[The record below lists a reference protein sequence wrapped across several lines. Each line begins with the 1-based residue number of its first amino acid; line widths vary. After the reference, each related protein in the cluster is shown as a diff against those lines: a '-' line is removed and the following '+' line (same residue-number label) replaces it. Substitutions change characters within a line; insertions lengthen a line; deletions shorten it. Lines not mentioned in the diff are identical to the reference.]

1 MKKCYNSV
9 LICFIF
15 TLLMPSS
22 KAFSQ
27 MFWNQTAKFTG
38 ASLNYSYVSVPN
50 LTSLNLTGSF
60 SAEAWVNPT
69 SYSGIIRGII
79 AKGSTLGT
87 SLRYA
92 VRITT
97 AGRITVNTNGSQRL
111 ISRNSNI
118 IPLNKWTH
126 VSTTYNSSSGD
137 FKIYINGILDTSSIV
152 AGAAPLSNTDSLF
165 IGISGGSTHW
175 NGELDE
181 VRLWNRELSS
191 SEVIQNMRTSLGTS
205 TGIYQGLVLS
215 MPFQKENSEGT
226 RFTVRDL
233 SGNGNN
239 GNSRNVTAIDQ
250 SFRPLQTLSQNNNI
264 ELDGDE
270 DYLAAKDTSTLDPTG
285 FFITLECWVYPRTS
299 NQTCNLIT
307 KGNQY
312 ALILENGILKVKING
327 STASSNVN
335 IPANEW
341 TKLTMQ
347 YHGVPQFHINGKYRN
362 GAQPFL
368 GNLVLGTD
376 SLYVGGVPGATGD
389 FNGFMDEI
397 RIFDHHF
404 SDDGIYNMTF
414 NSIEKANVPPEGD
427 VNICYNL
434 DGSLADNAESGGPK
448 LNFRNNAK
456 FSNPGSTL
464 YKPVSPLIRDP
475 AGSFPKGFYQG
486 EENHR
491 IPLSSGSSGTSTY
504 QQKINLDT
512 VINDIDVMIALNHTN
527 LSSLN
532 ITVIAPNNDSVLIV
546 SNLSSSTADNSLVT
560 IFDDQADSA
569 FASGRYVSF
578 HTTMK
583 PQNNMN
589 SVFAGDRSLG
599 VWKIRINDLAA
610 GDTGVLNMCGIK
622 INHMPVIE
630 NNFFLSNYIQGLY
643 NPATNFTVKDTITM
657 YLRKKFSP
665 YEIVDS
671 CKREMNQTGQ
681 SQMSFKNVI
690 ADTLYTL
697 SLKHRNSIEIWSNII
712 VLFKYSFSVTSFQLS
727 AIVST
732 FGGNEI
738 QVDDD
743 PVRFAMFSG
752 DVDQNGFIDLGD
764 VISISNKAN
773 EFAAGFIVQDLTGNN
788 LADLNDVLLAYNNS
802 INFVQKKTP
811 LD

>member
-1 MKKCYNSV
+1 MKKFYNSV
-9 LICFIF
+9 LICYIF
-15 TLLMPSS
+15 TLFIPSS

-38 ASLNYSYVSVPN
+38 VSLNYSYVSVPN
-50 LTSLNLTGSF
+50 STSLNLTGSF
-60 SAEAWVNPT
+60 SAEAWINPA
-69 SYSGIIRGII
+69 SYSGVIRGII

-92 VRITT
+92 IRITT
-97 AGRITVNTNGSQRL
+97 AGRITVNTNGTQRL
-111 ISRNSNI
+111 ISKSSNI
-118 IPLNKWTH
+118 VPLNKWTH
-126 VSTTYNSSSGD
+126 VSSTYNSSSGD
-137 FKIYINGILDTSSIV
+137 FKIYINGILDTSSNV
-152 AGAAPLSNTDSLF
+152 AGASPLSNTDSLF

-175 NGELDE
+175 NGEMDE

-191 SEVIQNMRTSLGTS
+191 SEVAQNMRTSLGTS
-205 TGIYQGLVLS
+205 SGIYEGLVLS
-215 MPFQKENSEGT
+215 MTFQKENSEGT
-226 RFTVRDL
+226 KFSVRDF
-233 SGNGNN
+233 SGNENN
-239 GNSRNVTAIDQ
+239 GIPRNITAVDQ
-250 SFRPLQTLSQNNNI
+250 SFRPLHTISQNDNI

-312 ALILENGILKVKING
+312 ALILENGIVKVKING
-327 STASSNVN
+327 TTASSNVN
-335 IPANEW
+335 IPSGEW
-341 TKLTMQ
+341 TKVTMQ
-347 YHGVPQFHINGKYRN
+347 FHGAPQFHIDGLRRS
-362 GAQPFL
+362 GSQPFL
-368 GNLVLGTD
+368 GSLVAGTD
-376 SLYVGGVPGATGD
+376 SLFIGGVPGATGD
-389 FNGFMDEI
+389 FNGFMDEV
-397 RIFDHHF
+397 RIFNQFF
-404 SDDGIYNMTF
+404 SDDDIYHMAF
-414 NSIEKANVPPEGD
+414 QSIEKSNAPSSGV
-427 VNICYNL
+427 VKICYNL
-434 DGSLADNAESGGPK
+434 DGSLNDNAEGGGPK
-448 LNFRNNAK
+448 LYFRNNAR
-456 FSNPGSTL
+456 FSNPGSTV

-475 AGSFPKGFYQG
+475 AASFPKGFYQG

-491 IPLSSGSSGTSTY
+491 IPLSGGSSGTSTFLH
-504 QQKINLDT
+504 KINLDT
-512 VINDIDVMIALNHTN
+512 VITDIDVMIALNHTN
-527 LSSLN
+527 LSTLN
-532 ITVIAPNNDSVLIV
+532 ITLIAPNNDSVRIA
-546 SNLSSSTADNSLVT
+546 SNLSTSAADNSLVT

-569 FASGRYVSF
+569 FATGRYVSF

-583 PQNNMN
+583 PQNSMN

-599 VWKIRINDLAA
+599 VWKLRINDLAA
-610 GDTGVLNMCGIK
+610 GDTGVLNMYGIK
-622 INHMPVIE
+622 INNMPVIE
-630 NNFFLSNYIQGLY
+630 NNFSLSNYVQGLY
-643 NPATNFTVKDTITM
+643 NPAIDLTIKDTITM

-671 CKREMNQTGQ
+671 CKREMNQFGQ
-681 SQMSFKNVI
+681 SQMSFENVI

-712 VLFKYSFSVTSFQLS
+712 VLFKYSTSVTSFQLS

-738 QVDDD
+738 QVNDD

-773 EFAAGFIVQDLTGNN
+773 EFAAGYIVQDLTGNN
-788 LADLNDVLLAYNNS
+788 QADLNDILIAYNNS
-802 INFVQKKTP
+802 INFIRRITP